1 MPAVISDIFFFI
13 FVPPLFCVLFFLCA
27 VFKKPYAL
35 LFPYYIIKRN
45 VFSMPNFIT
54 QKYMNAAAGFTRT
67 AA

>member
-1 MPAVISDIFFFI
+1 MPAVISDIFFSFL
-13 FVPPLFCVLFFLCA
+13 FPLFFPVGAFSK
-27 VFKKPYAL
+27 VRAL

-54 QKYMNAAAGFTRT
+54 QKYNAAAGFTRT